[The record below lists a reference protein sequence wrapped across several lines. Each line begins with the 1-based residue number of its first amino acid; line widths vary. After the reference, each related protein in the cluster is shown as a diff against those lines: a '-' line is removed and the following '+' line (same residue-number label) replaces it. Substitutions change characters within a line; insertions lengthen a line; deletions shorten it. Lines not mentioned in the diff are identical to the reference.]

1 MCTPAAVLDDTCKT
15 MHGTQA
21 GLEVDKKFLDTARQ
35 LHTSNAHFRP
45 VPNAFVVKHYAGEV
59 TVSVPAVRARAEM
72 HNLSLKPGFCRSLRA
87 S

>member
-1 MCTPAAVLDDTCKT
+1 

-59 TVSVPAVRARAEM
+59 TVSGTIM
-72 HNLSLKPGFCRSLRA
+72 IIFFHLSPLRFA
-87 S
+87 SY